1 MSARFTEFILVFI
14 LSFLSS
20 FVRKIISNNSN
31 KYKPYYIHF
40 REVVRLVTIKTSD
53 GKIYTNPKDIHIP
66 RTDKTEAFFKLVEQY
81 VPKREDKTA

>member
-1 MSARFTEFILVFI
+1 M
-14 LSFLSS
+14 
-20 FVRKIISNNSN
+20 
-31 KYKPYYIHF
+31 
-40 REVVRLVTIKTSD
+40 VTIKTSD